1 MPKITV
7 EEQKDFSV
15 LPPDSI
21 LHLKVDDI
29 DVKDVDGKF
38 GPWQKLEFTFK
49 ILGIQ
54 AIGDGSSP
62 DDYEDVIASKI
73 WGSVPF
79 KLTDSQENQLRQW
92 AEAILGMEL
101 GLGYELD
108 TDVLMGRECRGV
120 TSQYTRK
127 KVNKQA
133 HQIESLLP
141 KANAPQANN
150 PWAQQSVQRS
160 QPAPQNVPQDPW
172 AAQAPLQGTPAQ
184 AATWDDEPPPF

>member
-21 LHLKVDDI
+21 LHLKVDELE
-29 DVKDVDGKF
+29 VRDVDGKF

-54 AIGDGSSP
+54 VIGDGSP
-62 DDYEDVIASKI
+62 VEEYEDLIASKI

-79 KLTDSQENQLRQW
+79 KITESDENQLRQW
-92 AEAILGMEL
+92 AEAILGIEM
-101 GLGYELD
+101 GLGFELD
-108 TDVLMGRECRGV
+108 TDDLLGRECRGV
-120 TSQYTRK
+120 TGQYTRK

-141 KANAPQANN
+141 KANQPGAARPQQAQAQN
-150 PWAQQSVQRS
+150 PW
-160 QPAPQNVPQDPW
+160 
-172 AAQAPLQGTPAQ
+172 GTPAQ
-184 AATWDDEPPPF
+184 PSPAASAANPFAGSSTSAQPAWDDEPPF